1 MAITKFAL
9 EYHEKMFPGYESVL
23 ATTDPELIE
32 FFDNF
37 AFDEVINEEGKG
49 VPDKERFIAIL
60 SVLIGC
66 QGVEE
71 FRAMVPAAMNF
82 DVTPIE
88 IKEIVYQAIAYL
100 GIGRVL
106 PFLKAVNEIFIEKEI
121 KLPLEEQGTTNS
133 ETRLKKGIQAQV
145 DIFGKKMED
154 FYKSGSEETRHINRW
169 LASNCFGDYYT
180 RRGLDLRLRELI
192 TFCFLYAQGGC
203 EPQLKGHVIGNINV
217 GNDKQFL
224 INIVSQCVPF
234 IGYPRSLNALRCIE
248 EVTETKEK

>member
-1 MAITKFAL
+1 
-9 EYHEKMFPGYESVL
+9 
-23 ATTDPELIE
+23 
-32 FFDNF
+32 
-37 AFDEVINEEGKG
+37 
-49 VPDKERFIAIL
+49 
-60 SVLIGC
+60 
-66 QGVEE
+66 
-71 FRAMVPAAMNF
+71 
-82 DVTPIE
+82 
-88 IKEIVYQAIAYL
+88 
-100 GIGRVL
+100 
-106 PFLKAVNEIFIEKEI
+106 
-121 KLPLEEQGTTNS
+121 
-133 ETRLKKGIQAQV
+133 
-145 DIFGKKMED
+145 MED